1 MTATYEDLFAEIDWL
16 RQQIEIKD
24 QQLALA

>member
-1 MTATYEDLFAEIDWL
+1 MTATYKDLFTEIDWL

>member
-1 MTATYEDLFAEIDWL
+1 MTATYKDLFAEIDWL